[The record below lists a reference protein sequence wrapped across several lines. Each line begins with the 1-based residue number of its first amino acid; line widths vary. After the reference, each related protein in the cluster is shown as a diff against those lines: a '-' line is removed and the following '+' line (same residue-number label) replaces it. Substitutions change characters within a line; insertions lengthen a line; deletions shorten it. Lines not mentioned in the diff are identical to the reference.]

1 MTCANLFGLPLIS
14 VMLICGC
21 VLASSCSAQEA
32 GKAGATL
39 GHIRADRLLV
49 LGNSITL
56 IPPSPK
62 DGWPNNC
69 GLAASVPEK
78 DYIHIFAAGV
88 DARSGG
94 HMALTP
100 PDPTK
105 HAADGSV
112 VTANANILNVADI
125 IERQYA
131 TYTNAALQPQIDQK
145 ADIVLLQFGENVPGE
160 TFKPE
165 PFKAALQTLM
175 AGLKASSDP
184 HIFVTSL
191 ILGPRPEIDEIK
203 RQVCA
208 EDPSHRVFVDI
219 STFGADP
226 ANLASAEKLFTGV
239 IVGHPGDKGMSVIGE
254 ALLKAI
260 IAHSAQ

>member
-1 MTCANLFGLPLIS
+1 MSYANLFELSLIPS
-14 VMLICGC
+14 TLVCGC
-21 VLASSCSAQEA
+21 VPACSCSAQEA
-32 GKAGATL
+32 GNAGATL
-39 GHIRADRLLV
+39 GHMKADRLLV

-78 DYIHIFAAGV
+78 DYIHIVAAGI
-88 DARSGG
+88 DARTGG
-94 HMALTP
+94 HMELTP
-100 PDPTK
+100 PDPTQ

-112 VTANANILNVADI
+112 ITSSANILNVADI

-131 TYTNAALQPQIDQK
+131 TYQSAALQPQIDQK
-145 ADIVLLQFGENVPGE
+145 PDIVLLQLGENVPAD
-160 TFKPE
+160 TFAPG

-191 ILGPRPEIDEIK
+191 ILGSRPEIDDIK

-208 EDPSHRVFVDI
+208 EDPSHRVFVDL

-226 ANLASAEKLFTGV
+226 ANLAGAEKFFTGV
-239 IVGHPGDKGMSVIGE
+239 IVDHPGDKGMSVIGE
-254 ALLKAI
+254 ALLGAI

>member
-1 MTCANLFGLPLIS
+1 MSYANPFGIPLVPTS
-14 VMLICGC
+14 LLCGC
-21 VLASSCSAQEA
+21 VPAGGCSAQEA
-32 GKAGATL
+32 GRAGATL
-39 GHIRADRLLV
+39 GHMKADRLLV

-78 DYIHIFAAGV
+78 DYIHIVAAGI
-88 DARSGG
+88 DARTGG
-94 HMALTP
+94 HMELTP

-112 VTANANILNVADI
+112 ITANANILNVADLV
-125 IERQYA
+125 ERQYA
-131 TYTNAALQPQIDQK
+131 MYQSATLQPQIDQK
-145 ADIVLLQFGENVPGE
+145 PDIVLLQLGENVPAD
-160 TFKPE
+160 TFAPG

-175 AGLKASSDP
+175 AALKASSDP
-184 HIFVTSL
+184 HIFVTGL
-191 ILGPRPEIDEIK
+191 ILGPRPEIDDIK

-219 STFGADP
+219 SAFSADP
-226 ANLASAEKLFTGV
+226 SNLAGAEESFTGV
-239 IVGHPGDKGMSVIGE
+239 IAGHPGDKGMSVIGE
-254 ALLKAI
+254 ALLEAI

>member
-1 MTCANLFGLPLIS
+1 MSYANLFGLPLIPI
-14 VMLICGC
+14 LLACGC
-21 VLASSCSAQEA
+21 VLARRCSAQEA

-39 GHIRADRLLV
+39 GHMKADRILV

-78 DYIHIFAAGV
+78 DYIHIVAAGV
-88 DARSGG
+88 DARTGG

-112 VTANANILNVADI
+112 ITSNANILNVADI

-145 ADIVLLQFGENVPGE
+145 ADIVLLQFGENVPGD

-165 PFKAALQTLM
+165 PFRAALQTLM

-191 ILGPRPEIDEIK
+191 ILGPRPEIDDIK
-203 RQVCA
+203 RAQG
-208 EDPSHRVFVDI
+208 RVV
-219 STFGADP
+219 
-226 ANLASAEKLFTGV
+226 
-239 IVGHPGDKGMSVIGE
+239 
-254 ALLKAI
+254 
-260 IAHSAQ
+260 AQETPPV

>member
-1 MTCANLFGLPLIS
+1 MSYANLFGLPLIP
-14 VMLICGC
+14 VTLICAC
-21 VLASSCSAQEA
+21 ALACSCSAQET
-32 GKAGATL
+32 GGAGATL
-39 GHIRADRLLV
+39 GHIKADRLLV

-78 DYIHIFAAGV
+78 DYIHIVAAGV
-88 DARSGG
+88 DARTGG

-112 VTANANILNVADI
+112 ITSNANILNVADI

-131 TYTNAALQPQIDQK
+131 TYTNDALQPQIDQK
-145 ADIVLLQFGENVPGE
+145 PDIVLLQFGENVPGD
-160 TFKPE
+160 TFEPE
-165 PFKAALQTLM
+165 PFKVALQTLM

-191 ILGPRPEIDEIK
+191 ILGPRPEIDDIK

-219 STFGADP
+219 SPFSTDP
-226 ANLASAEKLFTGV
+226 TNLASAESFFTGV

-254 ALLKAI
+254 ALLEAI
-260 IAHSAQ
+260 IAHSEE

>member
-1 MTCANLFGLPLIS
+1 MSYASLLGLPLLPIA
-14 VMLICGC
+14 LICGC
-21 VLASSCSAQEA
+21 ALASACSAQEA
-32 GKAGATL
+32 GSAGATL
-39 GHIRADRLLV
+39 GHIKADRLLV

-78 DYIHIFAAGV
+78 DYIHIVAAGV

-100 PDPTK
+100 PDPAEL
-105 HAADGSV
+105 AADGSV
-112 VTANANILNVADI
+112 VTSNANILNVADI

-131 TYTNAALQPQIDQK
+131 TYTNEALQPQIDQK
-145 ADIVLLQFGENVPGE
+145 ADVVLLQFGENVPGE
-160 TFKPE
+160 TFEPG
-165 PFKAALQTLM
+165 PFKAALQTLL

-184 HIFVTSL
+184 HVFVTSL

-203 RQVCA
+203 QQVCD

-226 ANLASAEKLFTGV
+226 ANLASAEPFFTGA

-254 ALLKAI
+254 ALLNAI